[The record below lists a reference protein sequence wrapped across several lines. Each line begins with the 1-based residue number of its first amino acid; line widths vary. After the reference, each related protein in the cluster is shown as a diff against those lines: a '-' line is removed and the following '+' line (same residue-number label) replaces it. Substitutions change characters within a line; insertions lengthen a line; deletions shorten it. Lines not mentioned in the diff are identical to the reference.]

1 LDEIVQN
8 NKNVKLKLIFT
19 ASNDKDDNRGVA
31 ARHLL
36 AINEKQDAHQTQQ
49 ALNDW
54 YLAPKKDYELF
65 AKRYPLNMNG
75 GIHPPPLRELEGAI
89 EKMKIW
95 CNEAG
100 ITHTP
105 TIFIN
110 GRRLP
115 EKYKIEEL
123 KYIL

>member
-1 LDEIVQN
+1 M
-8 NKNVKLKLIFT
+8 
-19 ASNDKDDNRGVA
+19 RGIA

-36 AINEKQDAHQTQQ
+36 AINEKQDAHRTRK
-49 ALNDW
+49 ALDEW
-54 YLAPKKDYELF
+54 YLAPKKDYGVF
-65 AKRYPLNMNG
+65 ATKYPLNG
-75 GIHPPPLRELEGAI
+75 EIAKQEKQI
-89 EKMKIW
+89 EEMSKW
-95 CNEAG
+95 CKEAE
-100 ITHTP
+100 ISFTP